1 MTTPKCKEIK
11 KTDDFWKIKSYKD
24 GLASQCRGCM
34 SGHPIKPKEILPK
47 GMKRCS
53 KCREVKSISE
63 YYKRK
68 NGLSYLCKECHKN
81 YQNECYT
88 KTKNHM
94 IF

>member
-1 MTTPKCKEIK
+1 MKDESEFSKN
-11 KTDDFWKIKSYKD
+11 KSKKD
-24 GLASQCRGCM
+24 GLQDRCKECWSIA
-34 SGHPIKPKEILPK
+34 KPKEVLPK

-81 YQNECYT
+81 YQNERYT
-88 KTKNHM
+88 KTKNHI